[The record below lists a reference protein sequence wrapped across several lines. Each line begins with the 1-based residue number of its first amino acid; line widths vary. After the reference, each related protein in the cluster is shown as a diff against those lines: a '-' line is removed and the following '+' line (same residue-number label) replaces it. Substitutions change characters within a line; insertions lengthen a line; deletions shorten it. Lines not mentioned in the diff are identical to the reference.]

1 MLFEELYRVIIAGIE
16 TPKLLSSGLYSFAG
30 AEAENSLGEET
41 LMIVIPA
48 AEGKTVDA
56 TLADPDT
63 QDKVN
68 AMQDEMKYQTRR
80 ETKKAVELA
89 VFTSG
94 ILDGLSERFEAILQQ
109 FIKTWGTVS
118 LKVEANEKTLPK
130 VTVMMTVLCVLI
142 SEAINEL
149 SRLQGSESTPSA
161 LKTLLLHSKNSLSH
175 LLDSLTR
182 CRIEV
187 YTGSLGEIRD
197 E

>member
-16 TPKLLSSGLYSFAG
+16 IPKLLSSGLYAYAG

-56 TLADPDT
+56 TLADPET
-63 QDKVN
+63 QDKVS

-94 ILDGLSERFEAILQQ
+94 ILDGLSERFEDILQQ

-149 SRLQGSESTPSA
+149 AGLQGSESTPSA

-182 CRIEV
+182 CRVEV
-187 YTGSLGEIRD
+187 YTEYLGEIRD